1 LTPPQA
7 TTTVALV
14 ARPAPS
20 ERDGDLAAL
29 PDSVRFPV
37 ELEPPPGFDPADLDT
52 WPQVEGSLEW
62 VAGRLLYM
70 PPCARFQRVTV
81 VDVVFVLAGWMRHHP
96 EFEVAS
102 NEAGMQL
109 GEDIRGADAAV
120 WQRAALDL
128 KDPGVARVPPI
139 LAVEVCGRRETERT
153 VREKARWYFDRGV
166 KVVWIVLPKT
176 REVVVLTLDS
186 GEHRLGV
193 TDRIPPHPALP
204 GLTPQVAEFFVQLS
218 A

>member
-1 LTPPQA
+1 M
-7 TTTVALV
+7 

-20 ERDGDLAAL
+20 ERDEDLAAL

-52 WPQVEGSLEW
+52 WPRVEGSLEW

-70 PPCARFQRVTV
+70 PPCARSQRVTV
-81 VDVVFVLAGWMRHHP
+81 VEVAYVLAGWRRRHP
-96 EFEVAS
+96 EFEVGS

-139 LAVEVCGRRETERT
+139 LAVEVCGGRETERT

-176 REVVVLTLDS
+176 REAVVLTFDG
-186 GEHRLGV
+186 GEQRLGA
-193 TDRIPPHPALP
+193 TDCIPPHAALP
-204 GLTPQVAEFFVQLS
+204 GLTPRVAEFFVQLS
-218 A
+218 T